1 MSVFSKIFWMK
12 KGYTEEEAKYQIA
25 IRRPNNI
32 LYYIHRGYTEEEAKE
47 QVGLRQAKGGKTR
60 ANLSLEEKRKFT
72 PRCVEFWINKG
83 YDLEQAKT
91 KVSEQQSTFSKKKC
105 IEKYGE
111 IEGLH
116 IWKKRQETW
125 QKTLSNKT
133 NEEITE
139 INIKKNRWKNLSE
152 KESAKL
158 KTKISNSVKETCA
171 KRTINEKREL
181 GKKLS
186 EAMIRAGIAT
196 PIEDRDAFQEYR
208 NKVSLESSRY
218 DLTKLDNFD
227 KRGPKGYH
235 LDHKYSVFE
244 GFKNNVPAEIIG
256 HICNL
261 EMIPFNHNT
270 SKGSKCSVSLSFLKE
285 SIEKYNNDNK
295 I

>member
-1 MSVFSKIFWMK
+1 MSVFSKKYWIS
-12 KGYTEEEAKYQIA
+12 KGFSEEEAVYQIS

-32 LYYIHRGYTEEEAKE
+32 LYYINKGFSEQEAKE
-47 QVGLRQAKGGKTR
+47 LVRARQSKGGKTR
-60 ANLSLEEKRKFT
+60 ANLPAEEKRKFT
-72 PRCVEFWINKG
+72 PRCFEFWINKG
-83 YDLEQAKT
+83 FDLEEARA

-111 IEGLH
+111 EEGLRV
-116 IWKKRQETW
+116 WKKRQEHW
-125 QKTLSNKT
+125 QKTLYDKPES
-133 NEEITE
+133 EISE
-139 INIKKNRWKNLSE
+139 INSKKNRWKNLTDSE
-152 KESAKL
+152 ASEL
-158 KTKISNSVKETCA
+158 KTKTAKAVKETCS
-171 KRTINEKREL
+171 KRTLQEKREL

-186 EAMIRAGIAT
+186 EAMIRSGIAT

-208 NKVSLESSRY
+208 NKVNLETARH

-244 GFKNNVPAEIIG
+244 GFKNNVPVEIIG

-270 SKGSKCSVSLSFLKE
+270 SKGSNCSVTLSCLKE
-285 SIEKYNNDNK
+285 SIEKYKNVNK